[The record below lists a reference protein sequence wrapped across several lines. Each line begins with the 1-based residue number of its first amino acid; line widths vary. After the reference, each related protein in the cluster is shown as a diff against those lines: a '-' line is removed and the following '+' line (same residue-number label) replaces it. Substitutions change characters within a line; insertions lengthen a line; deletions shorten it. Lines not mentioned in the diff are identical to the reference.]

1 MASADDRIRHE
12 LEVAARTV
20 GPLEIDERS
29 LVAAV
34 RVRRA
39 ARMGMAITA
48 CCLLAATS
56 AWIAVEKSGGPAQP
70 AGPTVESTTPGRAPF
85 PQQTRSFA
93 CGQTIAPPV
102 TRDAPTDPV
111 RLHVTPPRRVSGGT
125 PEVDVEFVARRST
138 SVPVPT
144 RPTAARLLLLRK
156 GKIVAG
162 QDLLSRGRPQD
173 GVPTLRDDQLGVARA
188 IRLNAGG
195 SFHETLKLP
204 SGSICP
210 GFSWNQLWSSPD
222 VDAVVVASYNS
233 LEHRGSLSED
243 HLNADP
249 LLVDEQTLS

>member
-93 CGQTIAPPV
+93 CGQTIASPM
-102 TRDAPTDPV
+102 THGSPTDPV
-111 RLHVTPPRRVSGGT
+111 QLRVTPPRRASGGT
-125 PEVDVEFVARRST
+125 PEVDLEFVARRST
-138 SVPVPT
+138 SVPIPT
-144 RPTAARLLLLRK
+144 HPTAARLLVLRK

-162 QDLLSRGRPQD
+162 QDLRSRDQSRD
-173 GVPTLRDDQLGVARA
+173 GTPTLSGDQLGVARA
-188 IRLNAGG
+188 VRLNPGG
-195 SFHETLKLP
+195 SFHETLRLP
-204 SGSICP
+204 AGSICP
-210 GFSWNQLWSSPD
+210 GFNWNELWSSPD